1 MFLEFVCDRNL
12 ELVVFCELN
21 YLVFFVS
28 SNLYAANLSCNF
40 NEPVTDL
47 R

>member
-1 MFLEFVCDRNL
+1 MKKRNFLGSSMFLEFICNRNL

-28 SNLYAANLSCNF
+28 SNLCMLQ
-40 NEPVTDL
+40 V
-47 R
+47 